1 MLYLVGGCGR
11 SGKSTLAERIRAG
24 HGVPWF
30 PLDAL
35 KMGLHLGAPSLG
47 VHPDDDD
54 LETADRMWP
63 IVKGALENLVFD
75 GRDYLVEGVN
85 LRPATVADFAR
96 ENETPVRICFLGYPE
111 VSIDIKASEVARH
124 AGLPNDWLNRM
135 GPDYVRRYL
144 EYGRSQSCRLRDEC
158 RALGI
163 PFFDTGA
170 DFEGGLVSAE
180 LALIGRPAAGFP
192 RYAQGRKA

>member
-11 SGKSTLAERIRAG
+11 SGKSSLAERRRVR

-35 KMGLHLGAPSLG
+35 KMGLHLGAASLG
-47 VHPDDDD
+47 VHPDHDD

-85 LRPATVADFAR
+85 LRPATVTDFAR
-96 ENETPVRICFLGYPE
+96 ESETPVRACFLGYPE
-111 VSIDIKASEVARH
+111 VSIDAKAAEVALH
-124 AGLPNDWLNRM
+124 AGQPNDWLNWM
-135 GPDYVRRYL
+135 GPDYVRRYVD
-144 EYGRSQSCRLRDEC
+144 YGRTQSRHLRDEC

-163 PFFDTGA
+163 AFFDTGA
-170 DFEGGLVSAE
+170 DFEGALTSAE
-180 LALIGRPAAGFP
+180 HALVQSPVVGLPRFAGE
-192 RYAQGRKA
+192 A

>member
-11 SGKSTLAERIRAG
+11 SGKSSLAERMRAR

-63 IVKGALENLVFD
+63 VVKGAIENLVFD
-75 GRDYLVEGVN
+75 GRDYLIEGVN
-85 LRPATVADFAR
+85 LRPATVANFVKESD
-96 ENETPVRICFLGYPE
+96 TPVRACFLGYPE
-111 VSIDIKASEVARH
+111 AEIAVKAAQVERY
-124 AGLPNDWLNRM
+124 AGLPNDWLNRT
-135 GPDYVRRYL
+135 GPENVRRYL
-144 EYGRSQSCRLRDEC
+144 EYCRTQSRRLRKDC
-158 RALGI
+158 CARGI

-170 DFEGGLVSAE
+170 DFVGGLASAE
-180 LALIGRPAAGFP
+180 LALVEGSN
-192 RYAQGRKA
+192 